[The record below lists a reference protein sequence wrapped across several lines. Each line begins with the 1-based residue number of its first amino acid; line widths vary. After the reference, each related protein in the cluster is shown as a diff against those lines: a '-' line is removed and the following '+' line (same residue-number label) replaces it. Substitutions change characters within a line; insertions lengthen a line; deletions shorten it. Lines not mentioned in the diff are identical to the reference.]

1 MVVCFFPAEPKRSA
15 AMAQPHAVGVRP
27 FRGDGAPR
35 KPFGD
40 AERISG
46 GLVTKGLRD
55 PRVTKILNNQSSK
68 KGGVIMLFIL
78 PILSF
83 GAVLVL
89 GFVVG
94 FILRLVRE
102 VLR

>member
-1 MVVCFFPAEPKRSA
+1 
-15 AMAQPHAVGVRP
+15 
-27 FRGDGAPR
+27 
-35 KPFGD
+35 
-40 AERISG
+40 
-46 GLVTKGLRD
+46 
-55 PRVTKILNNQSSK
+55 
-68 KGGVIMLFIL
+68 MLFIL

>member
-1 MVVCFFPAEPKRSA
+1 MTLGSRRHF
-15 AMAQPHAVGVRP
+15 
-27 FRGDGAPR
+27 
-35 KPFGD
+35 
-40 AERISG
+40 
-46 GLVTKGLRD
+46 
-55 PRVTKILNNQSSK
+55 NNQSSR

-83 GAVLVL
+83 VAVLVL